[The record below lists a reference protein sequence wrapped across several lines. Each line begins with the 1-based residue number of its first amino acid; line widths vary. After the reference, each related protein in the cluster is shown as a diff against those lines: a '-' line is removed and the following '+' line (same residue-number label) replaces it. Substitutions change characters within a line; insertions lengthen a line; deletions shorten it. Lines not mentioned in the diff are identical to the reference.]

1 MILQEMLRDEY
12 AEGIIKGKSEGKA
25 EGISEVILELLA
37 EKGTLPDE
45 LRDKILS
52 EKNLQRLKRWIHLA
66 LHAESIRQ
74 FMDSIQ

>member
-12 AEGIIKGKSEGKA
+12 AEGI
-25 EGISEVILELLA
+25 ILELLA

-52 EKNLQRLKRWIHLA
+52 EKNLQLLKRWIHLA
-66 LHAESIRQ
+66 LHSESIRQ